1 MLHGLWME
9 SGCHDHQAGMG
20 CMKHDIWCEGCM
32 YVGRY
37 GLHVV
42 AVKKARMEGEWFA

>member
-1 MLHGLWME
+1 
-9 SGCHDHQAGMG
+9 
-20 CMKHDIWCEGCM
+20 M